1 MWSRKLRLD
10 LVPSDPIPASEGS
23 RFQRLTTCQ
32 ASRMGLSVCPSAVVA
47 APVGRV
53 WDLLTSPEGFDT
65 WADATLVAAEPHG
78 AAQPGQQIHLVTGAL
93 GLKFAVTIDVLDVDA
108 QSHRLRFLVHLP
120 FGVVNDE
127 TVTMADTG
135 EETLVR
141 FG

>member
-1 MWSRKLRLD
+1 
-10 LVPSDPIPASEGS
+10 
-23 RFQRLTTCQ
+23 
-32 ASRMGLSVCPSAVVA
+32 MGLSVCPSAVVA

-78 AAQPGQQIHLVTGAL
+78 AAQPGQQIQLVTGAL

-127 TVTMADTG
+127 TVTMTDT
-135 EETLVR
+135 EEGRTLVR